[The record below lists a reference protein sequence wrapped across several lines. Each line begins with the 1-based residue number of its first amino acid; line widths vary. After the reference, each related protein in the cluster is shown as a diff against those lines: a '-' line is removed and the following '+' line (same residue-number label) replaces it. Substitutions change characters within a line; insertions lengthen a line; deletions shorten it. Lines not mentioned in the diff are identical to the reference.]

1 MDIPEK
7 EFNDQWNE
15 EAANEKMTPKPLGLH
30 GGVVRGD
37 PSVSTVALCVCVCE
51 ERSMVMVRDIL
62 SL

>member
-15 EAANEKMTPKPLGLH
+15 EAANEKMTPKPLGLN

-37 PSVSTVALCVCVCE
+37 PSVSMVALCVCVCVCVK
-51 ERSMVMVRDIL
+51 RGAWLWLGTS
-62 SL
+62 

>member
-37 PSVSTVALCVCVCE
+37 PSVSTVALCVCVCVK
-51 ERSMVMVRDIL
+51 RGAWL
-62 SL
+62 W